1 MLCFPMA
8 YLRVRGRLQF
18 LISPSRLSVAFTGD
32 QNRTSKTR
40 WHIPEQGGNVT
51 KKFSIEPAYF
61 DLKGLHAYSGGA
73 ISVRKLRAL
82 LKQPDGLP
90 HFRVGRKVLVA
101 KSDFDAW
108 VQRFRRE
115 PIDLDA
121 LVDEILS
128 DFFPDRKKKK

>member
-1 MLCFPMA
+1 MAFYDLSAGKELATIFNLTVAVLCDFQPEIRIEA
-8 YLRVRGRLQF
+8 RKRGG
-18 LISPSRLSVAFTGD
+18 TY
-32 QNRTSKTR
+32 QNR
-40 WHIPEQGGNVT
+40 GVNVT

-61 DLKGLHAYSGGA
+61 DLKGLHVYSGGA

-82 LKQPDGLP
+82 LKQADGLP
-90 HFRVGRKVLVA
+90 HFRVGRKILVA
-101 KSDFDAW
+101 KTDFDAW

-115 PIDLDA
+115 PINLDA